1 MTKLGKTTTHAGGF
15 RSGKDRERA
24 MGAFKKL
31 AGRICAAVLTVAIAA
46 GACLPAAAAQNESGS
61 GSSNSGKYISGTIHF
76 WAHDNDHDLTDSY
89 VYSDSFFEKSSYET
103 DLHLAV
109 ISMVLAASSISSKDV
124 DYAEKSRNVQDFLSQ
139 IGFTD
144 IEVNQYY
151 REKMQMNTLGVAVAY
166 KNLGDTVLLAI
177 VPRSAGYEAEWGGNF
192 NVGAGGLH
200 EGFRQGRNIALE
212 FTKEYVA
219 NHADAFAGK
228 TVKVWT
234 AGYSRGAG
242 VANLIGAALV
252 EDPTGYIGLTVQP
265 EDIYDYTFGTPLTA
279 SSSLYPRGEQYNGI
293 HNYFSDYD
301 PVPMMPFAQ
310 WGFERYGQDV
320 ELDVH
325 NAETKERMLALLAE
339 LNPAVY
345 QSYTTAQDPDNFHA
359 LTLGV
364 GEDGGISL
372 VPDTERSITQRE
384 YLLGLFESVGSLV
397 PTREVYAAS
406 YEQAVTEA
414 TALLIGED
422 DATVAA
428 FVKGAGSCSAIK
440 PLAIML
446 FFYNWAEQYVESKG
460 ADTPLSDAW
469 KTEVLPTP
477 VADGATTGNTVA
489 DEVLGSDTYR
499 EMYDEATSDTLSEE
513 YGVGVAT
520 YGSLLNI
527 YRMIAGRYMDN
538 VLRAGLTAIG
548 YTGDALEQHPL
559 IQDNNAEALSEVAA
573 QMLFGTEDSLS
584 FEGAVNKVKNAATAI
599 GNNFMRVHNNEVI
612 LSWLRAMDT
621 EPYEED
627 PVEYTVSGSE
637 TWDAE
642 ASDGLRLQAA
652 AGVITGFRIDNQESD
667 NCQIS
672 EDGQSIEISASLLAS
687 LPAGK
692 HTVTVV
698 FEDGE
703 ASHEFEIA
711 AAEQQTSGNAVT
723 ETTQSPETSATAAS
737 ETGTDSEKEGSSKTV
752 IILVVLAALAVAAA
766 AWIVVALLRK
776 KKN

>member
-1 MTKLGKTTTHAGGF
+1 MRAV
-15 RSGKDRERA
+15 SDRERTESV

-46 GACLPAAAAQNESGS
+46 GACLSAAAAQNESGS
-61 GSSNSGKYISGTIHF
+61 ESSNSSKYIKGTIHF

-166 KNLGDTVLLAI
+166 KDLGDTVLLAI

-265 EDIYDYTFGTPLTA
+265 ENIYDYTFGTPLTV

-310 WGFERYGQDV
+310 WGFERYGQDA

-345 QSYTTAQDPDNFHA
+345 QSYTTAQDPDNFQA

-372 VPDTERSITQRE
+372 VPDTERSITQRD
-384 YLLGLFESVGSLV
+384 YLLGLFESMSSLV
-397 PTREVYAAS
+397 PTREVYASS

-414 TALLIGED
+414 TSLLIGED

-428 FVKGAGSCSAIK
+428 FVKGAGSCSSIK
-440 PLAIML
+440 PLAVML

-477 VADGATTGNTVA
+477 AADGATTGNAVA

-527 YRMIAGRYMDN
+527 YRMIAGKYMDN

-667 NCQIS
+667 SCQIS

-703 ASHEFEIA
+703 ASHEFEIP

-723 ETTQSPETSATAAS
+723 ETAQSPETSATAAS

-766 AWIVVALLRK
+766 AWIVAALLRK